1 MDACKLEV
9 DMTEAIFTLGI
20 FAVPILTVAVV
31 EQRKIEKERKKREQ
45 ELLLD
50 YKIAMACERAVEADR
65 LAWKNCVKQSLANWK
80 PIKFADDAPA
90 RTARKWGR
98 HAH

>member
-1 MDACKLEV
+1 
-9 DMTEAIFTLGI
+9 MTETIFDAIASVSVFALPMMVAGI
-20 FAVPILTVAVV
+20 V
-31 EQRKIEKERKKREQ
+31 EQRKAEKQRKKREAK
-45 ELLLD
+45 LLREQLT
-50 YKIAMACERAVEADR
+50 ALACERAVEADR

-98 HAH
+98 HAN

>member
-1 MDACKLEV
+1 
-9 DMTEAIFTLGI
+9 MTETIFDAIASVSVFALPMMVAGI
-20 FAVPILTVAVV
+20 V
-31 EQRKIEKERKKREQ
+31 EQRKAEKQRKKREAK
-45 ELLLD
+45 LLREQLT
-50 YKIAMACERAVEADR
+50 ALACERAVEADC

-98 HAH
+98 HA

>member
-1 MDACKLEV
+1 
-9 DMTEAIFTLGI
+9 MTEAFLTLGI
-20 FAVPILTVAVV
+20 FAVPVLAGALV
-31 EQRKIEKERKKREQ
+31 EQRKAEKEWKKRDQ

-65 LAWKNCVKQSLANWK
+65 QAWKNRVRQSLANWE
-80 PIKFADDAPA
+80 PIKFADDVPV
-90 RTARKWGR
+90 RTPRKWGR

>member
-1 MDACKLEV
+1 
-9 DMTEAIFTLGI
+9 MTEAIFTLGI

>member
-1 MDACKLEV
+1 
-9 DMTEAIFTLGI
+9 MTEAIMTLSI
-20 FAVPILTVAVV
+20 FAVPLLAVGIV
-31 EQRKIEKERKKREQ
+31 EQKKIEKERKKRDQ

-65 LAWKNCVKQSLANWK
+65 LAWKKQIKQSLANWK
-80 PIKFADDAPA
+80 PIQFADDVPA

>member
-1 MDACKLEV
+1 
-9 DMTEAIFTLGI
+9 MTETIFDAIASVSV
-20 FAVPILTVAVV
+20 FALPILTAAVV
-31 EQRKIEKERKKREQ
+31 EQRKAEKQRKKREQ

-65 LAWKNCVKQSLANWK
+65 LAQKSSAQQTLASWE
-80 PIKFADDAPA
+80 PIKFADDTPA

>member
-1 MDACKLEV
+1 
-9 DMTEAIFTLGI
+9 MTEALLSLSI
-20 FAVPILTVAVV
+20 FALPILAAGIV
-31 EQRKIEKERKKREQ
+31 EQRKAEKERKKRDQ

-65 LAWKNCVKQSLANWK
+65 LARKSSAQQTLASWE
-80 PIKFADDAPA
+80 PIKYTDDAPA

-98 HAH
+98 HAN

>member
-1 MDACKLEV
+1 
-9 DMTEAIFTLGI
+9 MTEAIFTLGF
-20 FAVPILTVAVV
+20 FALPMMVAGIV

-65 LAWKNCVKQSLANWK
+65 LAQKSSAQQTLANWE
-80 PIKFADDAPA
+80 PIQFADEVPT
-90 RTARKWGR
+90 RTPRKWGR
-98 HAH
+98 HAN

>member
-1 MDACKLEV
+1 
-9 DMTEAIFTLGI
+9 MTETIFDAIASVSVFVLPMMVAGI
-20 FAVPILTVAVV
+20 V
-31 EQRKIEKERKKREQ
+31 EQRKTEKERKKRDQ

-65 LAWKNCVKQSLANWK
+65 LAQKSSAQQTLANWE
-80 PIKFADDAPA
+80 PIKFADDAPI

-98 HAH
+98 HAG